1 MQVRGGDLFD
11 FLADMRQEE
20 VSEDQAKY
28 MFAQLLKGAQNI
40 LLSLLALLVQKH
52 QY

>member
-20 VSEDQAKY
+20 VSEEQAKY
-28 MFAQLLKGAQNI
+28 MFAQLLAGAQFTTQFTCFTGTKI
-40 LLSLLALLVQKH
+40 
-52 QY
+52 